1 MLLEDN
7 IGLILDISISLFD
20 TDTDSALTVEVGKE
34 VEKEV
39 VAEGEA
45 GKEVEVEEVST
56 TLISLRFVYVINH
69 EQIEVTT
76 ARKEKK

>member
-7 IGLILDISISLFD
+7 IGLILDISISLFNPD
-20 TDTDSALTVEVGKE
+20 IDSALSVELEKE

-69 EQIEVTT
+69 EHIEVTT
-76 ARKEKK
+76 ARQEKK

>member
-1 MLLEDN
+1 M
-7 IGLILDISISLFD
+7 
-20 TDTDSALTVEVGKE
+20 EVGKE

-45 GKEVEVEEVST
+45 GKEVEEEEVST

-69 EQIEVTT
+69 EHIEVIT
-76 ARKEKK
+76 ARKEKKK

>member
-1 MLLEDN
+1 MALFN
-7 IGLILDISISLFD
+7 PDI
-20 TDTDSALTVEVGKE
+20 DSALSVELEKE

-39 VAEGEA
+39 VAEEEA

-69 EQIEVTT
+69 EHIEVTT